1 MSCLPLLQCAVP
13 QPREQ
18 ARCSKVSI
26 TLPTPSPLPATI
38 HCIQVLPPQMKMR
51 LCLER
56 KEISTR
62 HSHRRRHICCHLR
75 PHRCG
80 AALRPCNWLVIRV
93 EVLVPVFCTQ
103 WSHTS
108 HSHRMSSL
116 MAVGGWEGGLPGKRI
131 CMPRLMCACNGLRL
145 MIDGE
150 PCIYFEG
157 RKILF

>member
-38 HCIQVLPPQMKMR
+38 HCIQVLSPQMKMR

-75 PHRCG
+75 RHRCG
-80 AALRPCNWLVIRV
+80 AALRPCNWQQLLVIRV
-93 EVLVPVFCTQ
+93 EVLVPAYCIM
-103 WSHTS
+103 WSRTS
-108 HSHRMSSL
+108 HSL
-116 MAVGGWEGGLPGKRI
+116 MALEGWEGDLPGKRI
-131 CMPRLMCACNGLRL
+131 CMPRLMCACDGLRL